1 MHRLLKDND
10 ESNDMESFYPSAFG
24 VFHGLTIGLVAV
36 ATRESFSS
44 VDANVLQEAS
54 VISAC
59 YIDISRIQRRMS
71 RNPRAD
77 EGVCALH
84 RQGCLASLTGLH
96 VFLIAAMDYPFRGE
110 FSVSE
115 EAFEI
120 IYERLMPIPAAK

>member
-44 VDANVLQEAS
+44 VDANVSQEAS

-71 RNPRAD
+71 RNPR
-77 EGVCALH
+77 
-84 RQGCLASLTGLH
+84 
-96 VFLIAAMDYPFRGE
+96 
-110 FSVSE
+110 
-115 EAFEI
+115 
-120 IYERLMPIPAAK
+120 LMKECVRCTVKDA